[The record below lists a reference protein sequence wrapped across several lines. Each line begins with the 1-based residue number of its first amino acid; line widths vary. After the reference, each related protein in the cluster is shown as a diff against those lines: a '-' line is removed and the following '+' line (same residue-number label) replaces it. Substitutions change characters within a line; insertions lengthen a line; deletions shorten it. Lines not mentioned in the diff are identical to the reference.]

1 MTFIPLPTV
10 GRKAA
15 ANSLPTVLS
24 TEDKAVVDAIA
35 ASLAAELKVVGILA
49 PVSLEFTRPAD
60 TAAYVANDSVSDST
74 SAPTTLEFTNA
85 VRANGGSGY
94 ITRAVLVTNQSTNVS
109 QFRLH
114 LYSAAPTAGNDNAPF
129 ALSWA
134 QRANGLGFID
144 FDAMQTEGSGSDMAV
159 AVWRQPLAVIAAGG
173 TRSIFAKLETK
184 LGFTPAS
191 GQVFRIVLIVDQN

>member
-15 ANSLPTVLS
+15 AASLPTVLS

-35 ASLAAELKVVGILA
+35 ASLAAELTVVGLLA

-114 LYSAAPTAGNDNAPF
+114 LYSVAPTAGNDNAPF

-159 AVWRQPLAVIAAGG
+159 AVWRQPLAIIAAGG